1 MRRTLVNALTLSVF
15 ALIAANLPAAHA
27 GTMLSPAAVLGTDL
41 GTSSPQTPLENMINQ
56 TGLDKPFTSGVTD
69 FDDYF
74 NTGASPFAQA
84 LGTNNWQS
92 DSTFSLPLTGFVDF
106 DLGDSYTID
115 RLGIWNITLA
125 TGDVLVSDTL
135 GGPFVDAGDFT
146 LPTKVNFPFS
156 YQPEIVTLTAP
167 IEARYL
173 RLGITSAHKFAASD
187 TFTYAI
193 VGELVVDVVNGTF
206 LPADFDEDGQV
217 NADDLA
223 TWQTAFGATDAGDAD
238 LDGDTD
244 GADFLLWQQQF
255 GATPAAAAIQS
266 VPEPATLALLA
277 AAILGCHWHPASEKC
292 RKSRPLLRCRREPC

>member
-1 MRRTLVNALTLSVF
+1 MRRILIHALPLSVMS
-15 ALIAANLPAAHA
+15 LIVTGLPAAHA

-74 NTGASPFAQA
+74 NNGASPFAQA

-92 DSTFSLPLTGFVDF
+92 DFTFSLPLTGYVDF
-106 DLGDSYTID
+106 DLGDAYTID

-146 LPTKVNFPFS
+146 LESKVNFPFS
-156 YQPEIVTLTAP
+156 YQPQFITLDAP

-187 TFTYAI
+187 TFAYAI

-206 LPADFDEDGQV
+206 LPADFDEDQNVDG
-217 NADDLA
+217 DDLA

-255 GATPAAAAIQS
+255 GTIPAVAAIQA
-266 VPEPATLALLA
+266 VPEPATLALLG
-277 AAILGCHWHPASEKC
+277 AAIPIVAI
-292 RKSRPLLRCRREPC
+292 RARRPHGSSP

>member
-1 MRRTLVNALTLSVF
+1 MRRILIHALPLSVMS
-15 ALIAANLPAAHA
+15 LIVTGLPAAHA

-74 NTGASPFAQA
+74 NNGASPFAQA

-92 DSTFSLPLTGFVDF
+92 DFTFSLPLTGYVDS
-106 DLGDSYTID
+106 DLGDAYTID

-156 YQPEIVTLTAP
+156 YQPEIVTLAAP

-173 RLGITSAHKFAASD
+173 RLDITSAHKFAASD
-187 TFTYAI
+187 TFAYAI

-206 LPADFDEDGQV
+206 LPADFDEDQNVDG
-217 NADDLA
+217 DDLA
-223 TWQTAFGATDAGDAD
+223 TWQTAFGTTDAGDAD

-255 GATPAAAAIQS
+255 GTTPAVAAIRA
-266 VPEPATLALLA
+266 VPEPAALGLIIVALPLAMRLTR
-277 AAILGCHWHPASEKC
+277 GRS
-292 RKSRPLLRCRREPC
+292 